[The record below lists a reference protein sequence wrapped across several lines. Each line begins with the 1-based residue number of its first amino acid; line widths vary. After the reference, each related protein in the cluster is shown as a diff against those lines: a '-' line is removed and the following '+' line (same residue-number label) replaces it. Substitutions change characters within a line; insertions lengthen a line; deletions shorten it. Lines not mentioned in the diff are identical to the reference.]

1 MPDEVAPKPEPIVSD
16 SNPKSSSLPFDDE
29 LNEKIEKFIEENKDE
44 GNDEEI
50 EGIVDC
56 LIEDEEFEEVKEEHR
71 KIIINYIDLLWK
83 GGASE

>member
-1 MPDEVAPKPEPIVSD
+1 MPDEIALKPEPIASD

-29 LNEKIEKFIEENKDE
+29 LNEKIDKFIEENKDE

-56 LIEDEEFEEVKEEHR
+56 LIEDEEFEEIKEEHR
-71 KIIINYIDLLWK
+71 KIIINYINSLWK
-83 GGASE
+83 GGAFE